1 MVEKLQRRLSKKVV
15 FDPEIKLD
23 RICWVLETSCP
34 SCSEPLEVIFD
45 DLPTEAEMKDAEK
58 MPCDDCA
65 GVIYSEDEKA
75 GDEIDQL
82 FIEDDHHDHKS

>member
-1 MVEKLQRRLSKKVV
+1 MEEKTTRRLSKKVV

-34 SCSEPLEVIFD
+34 SCSEPLEVVFD
-45 DLPTEAEMKDAEK
+45 DLPTEVEMKDAEK

-65 GVIYSEDEKA
+65 GNPRAENGEPK
-75 GDEIDQL
+75 DEIDQL
-82 FIEDDHHDHKS
+82 FIEDDHHDHKN

>member
-1 MVEKLQRRLSKKVV
+1 MEENTTKRLTKKVV

-34 SCSEPLEVIFD
+34 SCQEPIEVIFD

-58 MPCDDCA
+58 VPCDECTGNSHAETDELKEE
-65 GVIYSEDEKA
+65 ISELFEDE
-75 GDEIDQL
+75 
-82 FIEDDHHDHKS
+82 HSDHKN